1 MTFTRKGTL
10 DIVRTLRINQE
21 IASRVFDCTNARMAS
36 LPGCRCNTTSDGRYC
51 CGTREALKVIK
62 GGQRNSR
69 SSQRA
74 AAWRTFRWFEKT
86 DCGPVSP
93 GHQLSHQRRRSVQ
106 SSVFHTHV
114 PNTSDMS
121 HNVLLMPSLPYHTY
135 SYVNYHVNSSTMR
148 RR

>member
-1 MTFTRKGTL
+1 MTPCVHFASTRRSQVVSSTAQTQGW
-10 DIVRTLRINQE
+10 
-21 IASRVFDCTNARMAS
+21 
-36 LPGCRCNTTSDGRYC
+36 PHCRAVAAIPTSDGRYC

-121 HNVLLMPSLPYHTY
+121 HNVLLMPRLPYHTY